1 MVQPKPMRLAHSAL
15 AALIKD
21 QNLSSVK
28 QFIVALVN
36 MSNLQLSAP
45 ALFSRTN
52 SFIAAATRAKQ
63 LIFSRHGESSAA
75 PLPRNRKHLLG
86 VLGTF
91 FQKRQRAS
99 LPEGAAFKRP
109 HPPFPRQGDAVSK
122 GKSRAEFCA
131 EVCLLN
137 SKSDNFRIS
146 KGNSALYY
154 CSKLLGNGGSG
165 GGARGVCA

>member
-36 MSNLQLSAP
+36 MSDLQLSP

-63 LIFSRHGESSAA
+63 LIFSRHGETSAA
-75 PLPRNRKHLLG
+75 PLPRNRKHLFG
-86 VLGTF
+86 VLVPSFKKGSGRLCLRGGAF
-91 FQKRQRAS
+91 RPSSSIPSSGGMQFQKAKAVQS
-99 LPEGAAFKRP
+99 FV
-109 HPPFPRQGDAVSK
+109 PR
-122 GKSRAEFCA
+122 CA
-131 EVCLLN
+131 
-137 SKSDNFRIS
+137 
-146 KGNSALYY
+146 Y
-154 CSKLLGNGGSG
+154 
-165 GGARGVCA
+165 

>member
-1 MVQPKPMRLAHSAL
+1 MRLAHSAL

-36 MSNLQLSAP
+36 MSDLQLSP
-45 ALFSRTN
+45 AVFSRTN

-75 PLPRNRKHLLG
+75 PLPRNRKHLFG
-86 VLGTF
+86 VLVPF
-91 FQKRQRAS
+91 FKKGSGRLCLRGLRLSALILHS
-99 LPEGAAFKRP
+99 LVR
-109 HPPFPRQGDAVSK
+109 GDAVSK

-154 CSKLLGNGGSG
+154 CSKLLGSGGSG

>member
-15 AALIKD
+15 AALIED

-36 MSNLQLSAP
+36 MSDLQLSP

-75 PLPRNRKHLLG
+75 PLPRNRKHLFR

-99 LPEGAAFKRP
+99 LPEGAAVKRP
-109 HPPFPRQGDAVSK
+109 HPPFPRQG
-122 GKSRAEFCA
+122 G
-131 EVCLLN
+131 
-137 SKSDNFRIS
+137 
-146 KGNSALYY
+146 
-154 CSKLLGNGGSG
+154 CSFKRQKPCRVLC
-165 GGARGVCA
+165 RGVPIEFEKRQLQDL